1 MKIYGSMLCPD
12 CVDCCTDLDAAGI
25 IYTFCDF
32 ADELKYLKEFLK
44 IRDVE
49 PIFSQ
54 VKAEGKIG
62 IPCLVHEDGSVSLSW
77 K

>member
-12 CVDCCTDLDAAGI
+12 CVECCKDLDAGGI